1 MKLSFYFT
9 LGKNLV
15 TLIPNRFALVFM
27 FSAIFLLMTSPF
39 TIDEAFG
46 SHLSVELKWQLIF
59 ISSNPACSNYQNQMM
74 LKYTEITELYL
85 ENYGI
90 ENSKY
95 DSLCFPEKK
104 YLQHSPLDLDL
115 IILVYDEDLGREEL
129 HSQKMGGLYNHVGND
144 MTQNHVIVLCDCP
157 NFNYSDPVWILSHE
171 LSHFALTYL
180 EFNLSVIE
188 DLIHFN
194 DEKYDQ
200 CRDSYDDACA
210 SVVTKLR
217 SDTAAYS
224 YSVMPIYKPALI
236 IDTFRTSEEIPIAVI
251 EISKV
256 ITKWW
261 TQGIISDAHYSNALG
276 FMADE
281 NDLYS
286 NMKSE
291 IMMADH
297 AIDNSV
303 TWDELLSA
311 DTDEEAYD
319 ILSRVPSNFMSNENR
334 IYGQGE
340 MEGMPNWFKET
351 ATWWIE
357 GKITDE
363 EFVETVSF
371 LRNEGVIRP
380 R

>member
-1 MKLSFYFT
+1 MKLSLYFI
-9 LGKNLV
+9 LCKNLV
-15 TLIPNRFALVFM
+15 TPNRFPLGVM
-27 FSAIFLLMTSPF
+27 FSVIFLLMTSPF
-39 TIDEAFG
+39 TIDDAYG
-46 SHLSVELKWQLIF
+46 SHLSDELKWQLVF
-59 ISSNPACSNYQNQMM
+59 VSSKPACDSYQYQMM
-74 LKYTEITELYL
+74 SKYTEITELYFEKYEL
-85 ENYGI
+85 

-104 YLQHSPLDLDL
+104 YLKYSPLDLDL
-115 IILVYDEDLGREEL
+115 IILVYDRDLGREEL
-129 HSQKMGGLYNHVGND
+129 HSQKIGGFYNHVGKD
-144 MTQNHVIVLCDCP
+144 RTQNHVIVFCDCP
-157 NFNYSDPVWILSHE
+157 NFNYSDPVWILTHE
-171 LSHFALTYL
+171 LSHFTLTFL
-180 EFNLSVIE
+180 EFDLTVIE
-188 DLIHFN
+188 DLVHSN

-210 SVVTKLR
+210 SIVTKLR
-217 SDTAAYS
+217 SETAAYS
-224 YSVMPIYKPALI
+224 YSVMPIYEPALVLDMYRI
-236 IDTFRTSEEIPIAVI
+236 AEEVPPIAVV
-251 EISKV
+251 ELSKV

-261 TQGIISDAHYSNALG
+261 AQGIISDAHYSNALG
-276 FMADE
+276 FMAAG

-286 NMKSE
+286 HMKSE

-297 AIDNSV
+297 AINDDV

-311 DTDEEAYD
+311 DTDKEAYD
-319 ILSRVPSNFMSNENR
+319 LLSRVPRNFMSNENR
-334 IYGQGE
+334 IYGPDE

-371 LRNEGVIRP
+371 LRNEGIIRP